1 MAKAMRF
8 WCTRR
13 GYFAYGSC
21 RAWSTIKAAREANP
35 LPAIEYKQSPRTIK
49 SCSGVVYPPGLE
61 PGVDGVG
68 GHNVIQLHYEYAPSL
83 FSHYSTFPEKMLY
96 IFAGIW

>member
-1 MAKAMRF
+1 MRF

-68 GHNVIQLHYEYAPSL
+68 GHNVIQLHYEYFLFNSHPSSYFGAMPL
-83 FSHYSTFPEKMLY
+83 VPRFDCK
-96 IFAGIW
+96 